1 MGGGSSTNPET
12 PKKTGHGGKQR
23 GKRKI
28 GIRELKAQMAMICE
42 EQNRLRE
49 GQREVQQ
56 KFQEIESKFSKMREQ
71 GNSSLFF

>member
-1 MGGGSSTNPET
+1 MGGGSSINPET
-12 PKKTGHGGKQR
+12 PKKMGHGGKRR

-28 GIRELKAQMAMICE
+28 GMRELKAEMATICE

-71 GNSSLFF
+71 GNSSLLF